1 MKKNIGTMDRNIR
14 IAVAVIIAI
23 LYLAHIITGVLAIVL
38 SVAAVVFLLTAVLG
52 VCPLYLPF
60 GINTCKKN

>member
-23 LYLAHIITGVLAIVL
+23 LYLAHVITGVLAIVL
-38 SVAAVVFLLTAVLG
+38 SAAAVVFLLTAVLG